1 MASSTARM
9 MRSSDLSRIAASF
22 GTARLVSSFNGAIG
36 FLNIAW
42 QDSIQTFNTHEV
54 RQQGFECRFTHRSQQ
69 VNRRKSRLLVCA
81 VEIGKVMVYIFRGF
95 ESSVPNA
102 SQPVSH
108 IGSGFVM
115 CIATQVRFGCLPIT
129 DPAVPT
135 GLSRIAGSRKVELD
149 HVPGLIGEISQAG
162 MLVRGT
168 R

>member
-1 MASSTARM
+1 MQVHPSLPASKS
-9 MRSSDLSRIAASF
+9 
-22 GTARLVSSFNGAIG
+22 
-36 FLNIAW
+36 
-42 QDSIQTFNTHEV
+42 
-54 RQQGFECRFTHRSQQ
+54 
-69 VNRRKSRLLVCA
+69 RKSRLLVCA

-108 IGSGFVM
+108 IGSGLVM

-129 DPAVPT
+129 GPAVPT

-149 HVPGLIGEISQAG
+149 HVPGLIGEIGQAG